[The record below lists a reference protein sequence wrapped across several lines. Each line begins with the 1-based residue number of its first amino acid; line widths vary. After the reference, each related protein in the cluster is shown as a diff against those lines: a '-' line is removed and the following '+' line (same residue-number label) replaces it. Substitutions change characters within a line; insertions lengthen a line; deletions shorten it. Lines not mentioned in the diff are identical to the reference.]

1 MGENEPQALVLQDHK
16 TWYLS
21 VHMHACM
28 ISFAWISKSS
38 LLYACHGNNVGHSL
52 ANQIPWHTPCL
63 AFHKPFEPNPQPFG
77 HKPWPR
83 IGIFLPLPLEERV
96 EGSPKKKFHLLLNCE
111 CASKKQKKKRKSP
124 IKDWRKGK
132 RENPQSKIEG
142 KQEKEKIPDQRSE
155 ESKREIDR
163 KVVGLDNVQSCYK
176 QERNE

>member
-1 MGENEPQALVLQDHK
+1 MNNTYIYIIIQNTLFSKIPGRNFQDV
-16 TWYLS
+16 T
-21 VHMHACM
+21 C
-28 ISFAWISKSS
+28 F
-38 LLYACHGNNVGHSL
+38 
-52 ANQIPWHTPCL
+52 
-63 AFHKPFEPNPQPFG
+63 
-77 HKPWPR
+77 
-83 IGIFLPLPLEERV
+83 
-96 EGSPKKKFHLLLNCE
+96 
-111 CASKKQKKKRKSP
+111 KKQKKKRKSP